1 MNDIHD
7 NDLFDAAMRARYRQ
21 AAGSVSPAAR
31 ARLRQA
37 RREAATGE
45 VRKRGFSWPLLFGGA
60 AAAFAVA
67 FGLNLRQDA
76 LQETNPAAPATVA
89 AAAAEPASALD
100 QDPDFYAW
108 LGSSDAELVAVE

>member
-1 MNDIHD
+1 MNDKQD
-7 NDLFDAAMRARYRQ
+7 NDLFDAAMRGRYRQ
-21 AAGSVSPAAR
+21 AAASVSPATR
-31 ARLRQA
+31 ARLR
-37 RREAATGE
+37 RIRSEAALGG

-60 AAAFAVA
+60 AAAVFAVA

-76 LQETNPAAPATVA
+76 LQATDPSPAAVA
-89 AAAAEPASALD
+89 AEAAEPASTLD